1 VAIVADGAVE
11 AGVAGVA
18 GVIMLC
24 TPDAA
29 PVKRFL
35 AALKLFVPICST
47 PENIDPKNPLGAGA
61 CIT

>member
-1 VAIVADGAVE
+1 VAIVADGTVE

-35 AALKLFVPICST
+35 AALKLFVPICAT
-47 PENIDPKNPLGAGA
+47 PENIDPNLPTNVGGA
-61 CIT
+61 C